1 MFHLIWYIIVG
12 LIAGVIAKS
21 IMHVHLKLL
30 WTGYSQF
37 EAQQRET
44 GPPWLSD

>member
-21 IMHVHLKLL
+21 IMQV
-30 WTGYSQF
+30 GSI
-37 EAQQRET
+37 RN
-44 GPPWLSD
+44 